1 MSVIQKIRDKYAV
14 WIIVLICLAIVSFL
28 LQDVFFGRTGMGQSN
43 VVGKVNGVEL
53 TNTDYQRRIEFTT
66 EQMRQRMPG
75 QTFDEEA
82 QQYFREEA
90 WNGFLRENIMSEQY
104 EALGITVT
112 DAEVV
117 DAFNANNPHPLVR
130 QQFANRETGE
140 FDPSVIQQLNQA
152 AKQDPNMRAQL
163 LQFDQAIVE
172 YQQNLKYYSLINK
185 GIYYPKWLAKQQQ
198 EDASKVAN
206 IGYVQVPYS
215 TIADST
221 IKPSDAELNKYIQ
234 DNKGMFEVP
243 EGRKLEYVSFDVI
256 PTAADSAAALADI
269 QKLKAEMDTT
279 PDVAQFVKLNSEYNQ
294 YDGYVSRSAIQVPN
308 KDSIID
314 LPKGATFGPYLD
326 GNMLVYAKM
335 IDRKTMAD
343 TVKLRQVLIFAQ
355 QGADSIAKKRADSVE
370 AVVRGGGDIAAIA
383 TTISQDPNAKQTG
396 GEVTLA
402 PHTDMPAELAEVKTF
417 AFDGTT
423 GAVKTVKLPIGYAVV
438 KIMEQKNVGPALKIA
453 YLGKRVDASSASSN
467 DMLTAA
473 NEFASA
479 NTSRDKFEKAIQQKG
494 LNKKIAENIQ
504 PMDFVLPGLGSA
516 REIVNWAYSAK
527 KNDVSRVF
535 SLEDRFVVAVL
546 TSIREKGTAPLD
558 EVRPTV
564 EAEVRK
570 QKKADQIIAKIGT
583 PANLDAAAKATNQ
596 PVLTA
601 EGLNFSS
608 SYAPALNF
616 EPRVIG
622 AAFNKAWGTAKVSAP
637 IQGQAGVFVIHVNN
651 YTESGIGNLDYGQ
664 QSQAFEGAMQQLVQQ
679 QLFQSVL
686 KKNSNVKD
694 NRAEFFRSN

>member
-28 LQDVFFGRTGMGQSN
+28 LQDVFFGRSGMGQSN
-43 VVGKVNGVEL
+43 VVGKVNGEEL
-53 TNTDYQRRIEFTT
+53 TIADYQRRIEFTT
-66 EQMRQRMPG
+66 DQMRQRMPG

-90 WNGFLRENIMSEQY
+90 WNGFLRENIMAKQY
-104 EALGITVT
+104 EALGIVVT

-117 DAFNANNPHPLVR
+117 DAYSTNNPHPLVR
-130 QQFANRETGE
+130 QQFSNRETGAY
-140 FDPSVIQQLNQA
+140 DPSLIQQVNQA

-163 LQFDQAIVE
+163 LAFDQSIVE

-198 EDASKVAN
+198 EDAAKNAN
-206 IGYVQVPYS
+206 IGYVQVPYA

-221 IKPSDAELNKYIQ
+221 IKPTDSELNKYIA
-234 DNKGMFEVP
+234 DNKAMFEVP
-243 EGRKLEYVSFDVI
+243 EGRKIEYVSFDVI
-256 PTAADSAAALADI
+256 PTAADSAAAFAEI

-279 PDVAQFVKLNSEYNQ
+279 PDVTQFVKLNSEYNQ
-294 YDGYVSRSAIQVPN
+294 YDGYVSRKAIQVPN

-314 LPKGATFGPYLD
+314 LPTGASFGPYID

-335 IDRKTMAD
+335 LDRKNMAD
-343 TVKLRQVLIFAQ
+343 TVKIRQVLIFAQ
-355 QGADSIAKKRADSVE
+355 QGSDSIAKRQADSVE

-383 TTISQDPNAKQTG
+383 TAISQDPAAKENG

-402 PHTDMPAELAEVKTF
+402 PHTDVPAELAEVKTF
-417 AFDGTT
+417 AFEGST

-438 KIMEQKNVGPALKIA
+438 KITEQKNIGPALKIA

-473 NEFASA
+473 NEFAAA
-479 NTSRDKFEKAIQQKG
+479 NTNRTAFDKTVQEKG
-494 LNKKIAENIQ
+494 LNKRIAENIQ

-516 REIVNWAYSAK
+516 REIVSWAYSAD

-535 SLEDRFVVAVL
+535 SLEDRFVIAVL

-558 EVRPTV
+558 EVRPAV

-570 QKKADQIIAKIGT
+570 LKKAEQIIAKLGT

-601 EGLNFSS
+601 EGVNFSS

-622 AAFNKAWGTAKVSAP
+622 AAFNKAWGTNKVSAP
-637 IQGQAGVFVIHVNN
+637 IQGQAGVFVIQVNN
-651 YTESGIGNLDYGQ
+651 YTTADVPALDYAQ
-664 QSQAFEGAMQQLVQQ
+664 QSQAFEGGIQQMIQQ

-694 NRAEFFRSN
+694 NRAEFYRGN